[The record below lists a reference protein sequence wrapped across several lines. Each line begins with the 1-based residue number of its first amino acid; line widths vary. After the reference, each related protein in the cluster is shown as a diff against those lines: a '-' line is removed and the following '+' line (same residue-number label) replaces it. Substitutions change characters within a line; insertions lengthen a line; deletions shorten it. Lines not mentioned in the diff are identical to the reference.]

1 MDGSILILADRISRE
16 RSAALYREHAI
27 RRSLAD
33 RGIVVAPGRPTV
45 DVASAI
51 GVWLRGLF
59 APAQRPRFT

>member
-33 RGIVVAPGRPTV
+33 RGITVAPIRPTV
-45 DVASAI
+45 DVISAV
-51 GVWLRGLF
+51 GVWLRRLF
-59 APAQRPRFT
+59 APAPRPRFT

>member
-27 RRSLAD
+27 RGSLAD
-33 RGIVVAPGRPTV
+33 RGVVVKPGRPTV
-45 DVASAI
+45 DVVSAI

-59 APAQRPRFT
+59 APAPRPRFS